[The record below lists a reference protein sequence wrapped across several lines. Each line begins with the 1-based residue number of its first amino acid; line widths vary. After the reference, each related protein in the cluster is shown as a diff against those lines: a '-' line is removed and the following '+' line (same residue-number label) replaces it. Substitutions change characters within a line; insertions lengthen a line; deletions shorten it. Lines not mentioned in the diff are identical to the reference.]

1 MKKKT
6 KKKSLKIVIIIV
18 IILAVLVTAAVVG
31 VSFYLGKINRNTEVE
46 SVNPEDETYETDED
60 AQGTTLD
67 PEDVAWAGDESV
79 LKDKDIINILLIG
92 QDARPGE
99 TRARSDSMILVTINK
114 NDNSIK
120 MTSFMRDLYVQIP
133 GYSDNRI
140 NASYAFGGMDLL
152 DKTIAKNFLVSIDGN
167 IEVNFT
173 EFVKIIDKIGGID
186 VTINQDEANY
196 LKLSGAGTVHM
207 NGTTA
212 LAYSRIRYVGHGD
225 YERTSRQR
233 TVLLAAYNKTKTL
246 GITKILGLVNELLPS
261 VTTDLSN
268 TQLIGLATT
277 ILQIDDQEIDSYRIP
292 IDGAYNSSVIRGM
305 QVLVPDLEKNRAEL
319 RKNLYNIN

>member
-67 PEDVAWAGDESV
+67 PEDVAWAGDESA

-277 ILQIDDQEIDSYRIP
+277 ILQINDQEIDSYRIP